1 MTRHASGKAE
11 RLLVELEVSA
21 GRQEEAMRD
30 LEVRV
35 RRVAHLERRA
45 RTERNVWRSAA
56 LLLGGVF
63 LLARQPRVR
72 QGILDLA
79 GRYNPATRDRLLRM
93 GHRIRMIIGEVWI
106 ERLDE
111 SGAPVHPA
119 AWSVTAETGQPVVA
133 GGGTTRCLR
142 KICRSRPR
150 TPRNM
155 GRTAWTRP
163 WRRAF
168 RPVTRPPCIRVAHGT
183 EQTAEPTWQGKT
195 PSAGSLGRMNARRDN
210 GVSRSRQGRGL
221 RWGSILNGRGGA

>member
-45 RTERNVWRSAA
+45 RKERNVWRSAA

-72 QGILDLA
+72 RGILDLA

-111 SGAPVHPA
+111 SGPPYIRLPGP
-119 AWSVTAETGQPVVA
+119 SRRRRGNRSLR
-133 GGGTTRCLR
+133 GGTTRCLR

-183 EQTAEPTWQGKT
+183 EQTAEPTRQGKT
-195 PSAGSLGRMNARRDN
+195 PSAGSLGRVNARRDN

>member
-133 GGGTTRCLR
+133 GGGRHGVCG
-142 KICRSRPR
+142 RSAAPARGHRATWGGQP
-150 TPRNM
+150 
-155 GRTAWTRP
+155 GR
-163 WRRAF
+163 
-168 RPVTRPPCIRVAHGT
+168 
-183 EQTAEPTWQGKT
+183 
-195 PSAGSLGRMNARRDN
+195 
-210 GVSRSRQGRGL
+210 
-221 RWGSILNGRGGA
+221 GRGGELSDQ

>member
-93 GHRIRMIIGEVWI
+93 GYRIRMIIGEVWI

-133 GGGTTRCLR
+133 GGDDTVSAEDLPLPPEDTAQHGEDSLDEAVEESFPTSDPPALHSRRTR
-142 KICRSRPR
+142 
-150 TPRNM
+150 
-155 GRTAWTRP
+155 
-163 WRRAF
+163 
-168 RPVTRPPCIRVAHGT
+168 
-183 EQTAEPTWQGKT
+183 
-195 PSAGSLGRMNARRDN
+195 D
-210 GVSRSRQGRGL
+210 
-221 RWGSILNGRGGA
+221 